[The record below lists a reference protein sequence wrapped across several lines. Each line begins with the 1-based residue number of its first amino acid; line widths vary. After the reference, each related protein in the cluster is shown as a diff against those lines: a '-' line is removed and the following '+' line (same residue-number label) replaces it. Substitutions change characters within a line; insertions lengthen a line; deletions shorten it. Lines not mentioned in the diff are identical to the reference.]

1 MGTDTAPNQTTQNHT
16 VRIHTVRNHT
26 VRNHTVQDHTA
37 RDVARR
43 DGGAIA
49 VWFTLLL
56 TVFLGVAALA
66 LDVCTWY
73 LRSQQ
78 LQRAAD
84 AAALSAVVHMPDT
97 SRAGNAALI
106 SLGKNNINTAAVS
119 VATGPGATNRQYR
132 VQLVDR
138 NVPTF
143 FGAILQPN
151 VTIAKSASAEYTT
164 PIRMGSPQNYLG
176 WGGSALALQ
185 VGVPTAAA
193 TPNFWLALN
202 GYCTAKEHGDLLSAR
217 YDGNGTP
224 ATSPTCGPITAPVGS
239 YAEDQSTLALPGQ
252 VPSYQAEGYLHSIL
266 TPPGTTTVSI
276 YDPGYCPDGPG
287 TIDVKLSASGS
298 VVPLQYVLRSPDI
311 AGTATDYRDDPV
323 IASGTFSDCTG
334 ALSWVAV
341 ATINVA
347 GRYSLELKTPAQ
359 PHSLGANMFS
369 LRATQG
375 STALCDSR
383 INGNCPQVSSQSAL
397 SIMASVTG
405 TARFSFAD
413 IAAGYAG
420 KQMVLGMWDPGEGM
434 RSISVLDPSGN
445 AMPFRVRVT
454 PSLSGTPTF
463 TSSAQ
468 TTLDVSG
475 CGAGYP
481 QPGPNRRGDCVF
493 NDRLV
498 ELLVNIPSTYSGGW
512 WSVAYEGGTN
522 PTDRTTWTVRIVG
535 DPVHLTR

>member
-1 MGTDTAPNQTTQNHT
+1 M
-16 VRIHTVRNHT
+16 
-26 VRNHTVQDHTA
+26 
-37 RDVARR
+37 
-43 DGGAIA
+43 
-49 VWFTLLL
+49 WFTLLL
-56 TVFLGVAALA
+56 TVFVGVAALA

-84 AAALSAVVHMPDT
+84 AASLSAVVHMPD
-97 SRAGNAALI
+97 SARAGSAALV
-106 SLGKNNINTAAVS
+106 SLAKNNIDTARVS
-119 VATGPGATNRQYR
+119 VARGPGATNRQYR
-132 VQLVDR
+132 VELVDR

-143 FGAILQPN
+143 FGAIFKPN
-151 VTIAKSASAEYTT
+151 VTIAKASTAEYTT

-176 WGGSALALQ
+176 WGGAALPLQ
-185 VGVPTAAA
+185 AGVPATAA

-224 ATSPTCGPITAPVGS
+224 ASSPTCGPVTAPVGS
-239 YAEDQSTLALPGQ
+239 YAEDQSTVALPGQ
-252 VPSYQAEGYLHSIL
+252 VPSYQPEGYLHSIVA
-266 TPPGTTTVSI
+266 PPGLTTISM
-276 YDPGYCPDGPG
+276 YDPGYCPDRPG
-287 TIDVKLSASGS
+287 SIDVKLSASGS
-298 VVPLQYVLRSPDI
+298 VVPLQYVLRAPDV
-311 AGTATDYRDDPV
+311 AGTPNDFRDDPAV
-323 IASGTFSDCTG
+323 GSGTFSDCTG
-334 ALSWVAV
+334 ALSWVDIAL
-341 ATINVA
+341 INTP
-347 GRYSLELKTPAQ
+347 GRYSLELKTPMQ

-369 LRATQG
+369 LRATNG
-375 STALCDSR
+375 SVALCDDR
-383 INGNCPQVSSQSAL
+383 INGSSCPQVSSQSAL

-434 RSISVLDPSGN
+434 RAISVLNPSGG

-454 PSLSGTPTF
+454 PSLSGGAPTF
-463 TSSAQ
+463 TSTAQ
-468 TTLDVSG
+468 TSLDVSG
-475 CGAGYP
+475 CGGAYT
-481 QPGPNRRGDCVF
+481 QPGPNRRGDCIF

-498 ELLVNIPSTYSGGW
+498 ELLVDIPSGYSGGW
-512 WSVAYEGGTN
+512 WSVAYEGGTA

>member
-1 MGTDTAPNQTTQNHT
+1 MPTTPSIPAMPSPPAAPAAPAPAHT
-16 VRIHTVRNHT
+16 VRHL
-26 VRNHTVQDHTA
+26 A
-37 RDVARR
+37 
-43 DGGAIA
+43 DGDRGAIA
-49 VWFTLLL
+49 VWFTLMLI
-56 TVFLGVAALA
+56 VFVGLAALA
-66 LDVCTWY
+66 VDVCTWY

-97 SRAGNAALI
+97 TSAGNAALV
-106 SLGKNNINTAAVS
+106 SLGKNNIDTVRVS
-119 VATGPGATNRQYR
+119 VVSGAGATNRQYR
-132 VQLVDR
+132 VALVDR

-143 FGAILQPN
+143 FGSIFRPN
-151 VTIAKSASAEYTT
+151 VAISRAATAEYTT

-176 WGGSALALQ
+176 WGGAALPLQ
-185 VGVPTAAA
+185 AGVPAASA

-224 ATSPTCGPITAPVGS
+224 ATSPTCGPVTTPVGS
-239 YAEDQSTLALPGQ
+239 YSEDQSVVALPGQ
-252 VPSYQAEGYLHSIL
+252 VPSYQPEGYLYSIV
-266 TPPGTTTVSI
+266 TVPGTTTISI

-298 VVPLQYVLRSPDI
+298 TVPLQYVLRSPDI
-311 AGTATDYRDDPV
+311 AGTPTDYRDDPV
-323 IASGTFSDCTG
+323 VSTGTYSGCTG
-334 ALSWVAV
+334 ALSWVDIAAIN
-341 ATINVA
+341 AT
-347 GRYSLELKTPAQ
+347 GRYALELKTPMQ
-359 PHSLGANMFS
+359 DHSLGANMFS
-369 LRATQG
+369 LRATHG
-375 STALCDSR
+375 STALCDAR

-420 KQMVLGMWDPGEGM
+420 KQMVLGLWDPGEGM
-434 RSISVLDPSGN
+434 RSISVVNPSGSSV
-445 AMPFRVRVT
+445 PFRVRVT
-454 PSLSGTPTF
+454 PSTTGGPATF
-463 TSSAQ
+463 TSATQ
-468 TTLDVSG
+468 TSLDVSG
-475 CGAGYP
+475 CGGAYT
-481 QPGPNRRGDCVF
+481 QPGPNRRGNCVF

-498 ELLVNIPSTYSGGW
+498 ELLVDIPIGYSGGW
-512 WSVAYEGGTN
+512 WSVAYEGGTA